1 MKPLGR
7 STFETNRNQYY
18 DLLRPIFE
26 RHLVN
31 IQYLVRF
38 LGDNDFLTDGTH
50 SHKRNAQWGIA
61 VLMSRVLYLI
71 VGFEVANQKI
81 DRIKASELEPFATRV
96 MLEKILADGILKL
109 ETVTHD
115 EHSAVTKILEDK
127 KIKQKFDPWHKHKNI
142 DSFFRKLVPFGK
154 LEENEIKKTVGGL
167 SYYFLEFQ
175 RQAGG
180 NSPLFK
186 KLWESLPSKFNSYS
200 IYEPTIKKFS
210 ELFIPKNNYDRYCN
224 TILSSPVES
233 FNSFHHETYPKNKFF
248 PKYYDCRAF
257 HSMIKW
263 NISELRRLGIHGMP
277 GIYCNETEFVR
288 DWQSAA
294 KLLLTPLESTSTSTS
309 IHIHIHNILFLL
321 LPFLSIRI
329 QAQT

>member
-1 MKPLGR
+1 MNSQMIFACTYAAIPVDTYEALCRGMGMKSLGR
-7 STFETNRNQYY
+7 STFETNRNHYY

-31 IQYLVRF
+31 MQYLVRF

-61 VLMSRVLYLI
+61 VLISSVLYLI

-154 LEENEIKKTVGGL
+154 LEENEIKKTVG
-167 SYYFLEFQ
+167 F
-175 RQAGG
+175 
-180 NSPLFK
+180 
-186 KLWESLPSKFNSYS
+186 
-200 IYEPTIKKFS
+200 
-210 ELFIPKNNYDRYCN
+210 
-224 TILSSPVES
+224 
-233 FNSFHHETYPKNKFF
+233 
-248 PKYYDCRAF
+248 
-257 HSMIKW
+257 
-263 NISELRRLGIHGMP
+263 P
-277 GIYCNETEFVR
+277 GI
-288 DWQSAA
+288 
-294 KLLLTPLESTSTSTS
+294 STASWWK
-309 IHIHIHNILFLL
+309 
-321 LPFLSIRI
+321 
-329 QAQT
+329 